1 MDCRLAKGSHVDFG
15 VNWNDRPSGLDLDAE
30 TTGNVPGI
38 DEGQCCLAHQDH
50 VCRGGV
56 IGCAVEERSSGRD
69 NIRLAS
75 RKQDAVAESADVVSR
90 QESSGDESLR
100 YGDFLSNAGKI

>member
-1 MDCRLAKGSHVDFG
+1 MDGSLAKGSHVDFR
-15 VNWNDRPSGLDLDAE
+15 VNWNDRTFGFDLDAE
-30 TTGNVPGI
+30 AAGNVPGI
-38 DEGQCCLAHQDH
+38 DKGQCCLAHQDH

-56 IGCAVEERSSGRD
+56 IGCAVEVRSSGRD
-69 NIRLAS
+69 NVRLAS

-100 YGDFLSNAGKI
+100 YGDFLRNTGKI